1 MGELSGLPNI
11 GPKVEEQ
18 LKAVGIDTA
27 EELRRIRRGECMA
40 ADSSYGSKRVHSSAA
55 GAGGRYSGG
64 KENSASPGT
73 PGSAESL
80 LRDSQKMST
89 GRRKAS
95 FRPVLLGDK
104 RIPSRAQ

>member
-73 PGSAESL
+73 PAAL
-80 LRDSQKMST
+80 
-89 GRRKAS
+89 KA
-95 FRPVLLGDK
+95 FYETHK
-104 RIPSRAQ
+104 K